1 MLVNI
6 GLYKFDL
13 STNDVLKLNLNN
25 LIIGA
30 ASVAIVSV
38 FETMISAKHGA
49 HRTETI
55 FDRRSETFALSLANI
70 ASGAMGGIPCTGVL
84 VRTALNIDN
93 GATHKTS

>member
-1 MLVNI
+1 MLVNV

-13 STNDVLKLNLNN
+13 STNSALALNLNN

-38 FETMISAKHGA
+38 LETMISAKYAA
-49 HRTETI
+49 HRTETR
-55 FDRRSETFALSLANI
+55 FSQRYETFALSLANI
-70 ASGAMGGIPCTGVL
+70 VSGALGGIPCTGVL

-93 GATHKTS
+93 GATHRTS